1 MKNAFKKIAAAMTS
15 TAVLAVSLSF
25 NSYEYAYAD
34 SGVNVNYR
42 TAEEIAEYIKSHP
55 FDFEKSEYAIEPNYQ
70 TAPYSPGKLSD
81 DTLQKALNALNV
93 MRFIAGIDE
102 VELDDSYNE
111 CAQAG
116 TLVNAVNNDLD
127 HNPPQPSGM
136 SDELYKLGLKGTSSG
151 NIGMGHFSLCDDII
165 HGWMSD
171 ESDSNIS
178 RLGHRRWCLN
188 PSMKKTGF
196 GNVKNYY
203 CMYAFDNAFG
213 SAEYSGV
220 CWPAQVT
227 PVEYFSDPGYWINSD
242 SYPWS
247 YSVGKAVSDPDSIEV
262 TLTDLNSGDV
272 QTFSKANSTSTHYF
286 NVENSNYGKPGCIIF
301 CDRSMT
307 YNAGDKYEVNITQSG
322 SEIANY
328 TVNFVNIS
336 EYLEEQPQI
345 TISDLVELY
354 NYILG
359 RTYDPEKI
367 CDYNEDGHI
376 NVIDAVYVRN
386 SIVGK

>member
-1 MKNAFKKIAAAMTS
+1 MKNILKKIAAAATS
-15 TAVLAVSLSF
+15 TAVLAVSVPF
-25 NSYEYAYAD
+25 NSYEYAYAAE
-34 SGVNVNYR
+34 GVNVNYR

-55 FDFEKSEYAIEPNYQ
+55 FDFESSEYITEPNYQ

-102 VELDDSYNE
+102 VELDDNYNE

-116 TLVNAVNNDLD
+116 ALVNAANNDLD
-127 HNPPQPSGM
+127 HKPAQPEGM
-136 SDELYKLGLKGTSSG
+136 PDELYQLGYTGTSSS
-151 NIGMGHFSLCDDII
+151 NIGMGHFSLCDDVV
-165 HGWMSD
+165 HGWMAD
-171 ESDSNIS
+171 ESDSNMS
-178 RLGHRRWCLN
+178 ALGHRRWCLN

-213 SAEYSGV
+213 STEYSGV

-227 PVEYFSDPGYWINSD
+227 PVEYFADPGYWSNSN

-247 YSVGKAVSDPDSIEV
+247 YSVGKAVKDPDSVEV
-262 TLTDLNSGDV
+262 TLTDLNSGEV
-272 QTFSKANSTSTHYF
+272 QTFSKATSTKTHYF
-286 NVENSNYGKPGCIIF
+286 NVDNANYGKPGCIIF

-307 YNAGDKYEVNITQSG
+307 YSAGDKYEVVITESG
-322 SEIANY
+322 SEIADY
-328 TVNFVNIS
+328 TVSFVNIS

-345 TISDLVELY
+345 TVADLVELY

-359 RTYDPEKI
+359 RDYAPENI
-367 CDYNEDGHI
+367 RDYNGDGCI
-376 NVIDAVYVRN
+376 NVIDAVYVRRN
-386 SIVGK
+386 IIGQ